1 MFLSGGIASVAA
13 VSVIVVLCVL
23 TLTVAASWAVLKS
36 VFNRFV
42 EVLVNVLPL
51 LFWARVRM
59 GSSELI

>member
-13 VSVIVVLCVL
+13 ASVIVVLCVL
-23 TLTVAASWAVLKS
+23 TFVAASWAVVKS
-36 VFNRFV
+36 FFNRFV

-59 GSSELI
+59 GSSELL

>member
-23 TLTVAASWAVLKS
+23 TFVAASWAVVNSFFK
-36 VFNRFV
+36 RFV

-51 LFWARVRM
+51 LF
-59 GSSELI
+59 